1 MTSRFQGK
9 VILINGAAGGL
20 GRAIARRVAGEGGS
34 LVLSDLNEM
43 ALQSA
48 AAEVL
53 AAQPAIETSR
63 SGIQLVPGD
72 AANPETGRRL
82 TEVALAK
89 FGRIDGFVPCA
100 GIIHFKSVLGL
111 DPAQWDE
118 IMNLNLRGVFF
129 AVQAVANAMVA
140 GGGKGSIVTLSSTS
154 GEGPRP
160 DSADYGISR
169 AGINHLTRTFALKL
183 APQSIRVN
191 AVSPGVIDTAMW
203 TQVDRERGA
212 MLGLKPGELIRKME
226 QEIPLGRLGRA
237 EEVASLVAFLLS
249 DEADYV
255 TGQIITID
263 GGYKL
268 NHA

>member
-1 MTSRFQGK
+1 MTARFQNK
-9 VILINGAAGGL
+9 VILINGAAGGI

-48 AAEVL
+48 AAEIM
-53 AAQPAIETSR
+53 AAPKASGSSRAGIE
-63 SGIQLVPGD
+63 LLPGD
-72 AANPETGRRL
+72 AADPASGQK
-82 TEVALAK
+82 LAEAAISK

-100 GIIHFKSVLGL
+100 GVIRFKSVLEL
-111 DPAQWDE
+111 DLAQWDAV
-118 IMNLNLRGVFF
+118 MNLNLRGAFF

-140 GGGKGSIVTLSSTS
+140 HGWKGSMVMLSSTS

-183 APQSIRVN
+183 APRSIRVN

-212 MLGLKPGELIRKME
+212 MLALKPGELIRKME